1 MKSNRSSHLRNYV
14 PRRTPEIMHHPRTIS
29 DARRLRI
36 ASLLL
41 VCNRL
46 LIVSAAALL
55 LLALFA
61 NDYHLMIYGTILVGS
76 SIVLIFAQWIAASH
90 AGCPLCRTAVLSSMG
105 CVKHRKARHVLGSYK
120 LRVALAI
127 MFRAQFRCPYCN
139 EPTAMAVKERLR
151 SSGIRGSDF
160 TGFSRFH

>member
-1 MKSNRSSHLRNYV
+1 
-14 PRRTPEIMHHPRTIS
+14 MHHPRTIS

-41 VCNRL
+41 LGNRL

-55 LLALFA
+55 LLSLFA
-61 NDYHLMIYGTILVGS
+61 NDHHLMIYGTILVGVS
-76 SIVLIFAQWIAASH
+76 LVLIIAQWIAASH
-90 AGCPLCRTAVLSSMG
+90 AGCPLCRTAVLASMG

-120 LRVALAI
+120 LRVALGI

-139 EPTAMAVKERLR
+139 EPTAMDVKEKL
-151 SSGIRGSDF
+151 RGSGVRGTDSADRIQ
-160 TGFSRFH
+160 TVRNHA